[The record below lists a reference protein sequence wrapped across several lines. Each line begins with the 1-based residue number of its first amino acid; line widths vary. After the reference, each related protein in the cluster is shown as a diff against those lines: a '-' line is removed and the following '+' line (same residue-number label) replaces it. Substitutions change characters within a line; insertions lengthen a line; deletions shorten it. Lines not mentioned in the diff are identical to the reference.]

1 MNDTQKKYMS
11 LSIWVS
17 VVLFAI
23 RLIIAGITMKLS
35 LQSAYEL
42 FGYAGEAIGA
52 AAVIMFFYNKCL
64 WKKVNFY
71 SMPVLASHYE
81 GKLMY
86 TWKDQMGE
94 RDVVMDIKQTFLN
107 VKVSFGTSESTSDS
121 INASITYINDEPYLQ
136 YLYLNTPNPNLR
148 EISSIHY
155 GHASF
160 KLKNTDSLTG
170 DYFTDRN
177 TVGRIEVKAVLK
189 KEDKNSE
196 R

>member
-17 VVLFAI
+17 VFLFAI
-23 RLIIAGITMKLS
+23 RLIVAGIMMKLS
-35 LQSAYEL
+35 FKLIYEL
-42 FGYAGEAIGA
+42 FSYAGEAIGV
-52 AAVIMFFYNKCL
+52 AAVIMYFYNKSW
-64 WKKVNFY
+64 WKKFNFY

-86 TWKDQMGE
+86 TWKDQIGE

-107 VKVSFGTSESTSDS
+107 VKVAFGTAESTSDS
-121 INASITYINDEPYLQ
+121 INAAITYINDEPYLQ

-148 EISSIHY
+148 KVSAIHY

-160 KLKNTDSLTG
+160 KLKNTDRLIG

-177 TVGRIEVKAVLK
+177 TVGRIEVKVVL
-189 KEDKNSE
+189 
-196 R
+196 